1 MSKRRKNGEG
11 AVIHR
16 SDGRWEGRL
25 FIGYDEKGHPKTKS
39 VLAETKTECLKKLE
53 ALREIG
59 RAHV

>member
-39 VLAETKTECLKKLE
+39 VLAETQETAESCPSS
-53 ALREIG
+53 AART
-59 RAHV
+59 

>member
-25 FIGYDEKGHPKTKS
+25 FIGYDEKGNPKTKS
-39 VLAETKTECLKKLE
+39 VLAETKTEC
-53 ALREIG
+53 RSD
-59 RAHV
+59 RP